1 MKKSRMPTLEV
12 YLDAAASIL
21 DIGRSGTVAGEL
33 ARIHDLEQ
41 GLYHSGELCALDH
54 YKMNYH
60 PLSNAH
66 SDLEALRDD
75 WHAVGSLM
83 HSALES
89 CSELSSWDP
98 IYTGEC
104 KERNRINHD

>member
-1 MKKSRMPTLEV
+1 MKKSRMPTVEV

-33 ARIHDLEQ
+33 ARIHNLEQ
-41 GLYHSGELCALDH
+41 DLYHSGELYASG
-54 YKMNYH
+54 YKMVYE
-60 PLSNAH
+60 PLASAH

-83 HSALES
+83 HGALES
-89 CSELSSWDP
+89 CSDLSGWDP
-98 IYTGEC
+98 IYTGESQ
-104 KERNRINHD
+104 ERNRINHD